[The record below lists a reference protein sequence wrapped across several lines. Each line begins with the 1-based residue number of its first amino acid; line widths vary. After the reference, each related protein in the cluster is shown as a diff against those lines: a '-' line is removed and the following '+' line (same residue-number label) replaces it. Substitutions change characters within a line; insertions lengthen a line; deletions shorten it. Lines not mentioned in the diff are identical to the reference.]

1 MRCAEAAPTE
11 RTVLESRETAIV
23 AAQAAFDKK
32 AEDIVVMDLTGISD
46 VTDYFMICTVSNN
59 RQADAV
65 IDEIEDL
72 VYEKCSEKPFSIE
85 GRAQGQWT
93 LLDYGHVIVHVFT
106 PETRD
111 HYRLETLWGDAPR
124 VELDLA

>member
-85 GRAQGQWT
+85 GRAQGTWT
-93 LLDYGHVIVHVFT
+93 VMDYGHVVVHVFT
-106 PETRD
+106 PETREY
-111 HYRLETLWGDAPR
+111 YRLESLWGDAPR
-124 VELDLA
+124 VDLDLV